1 MKRISYLLLSIAALF
16 NISCTLL
23 DQEPESFWGDGS
35 YFKNEEQ
42 LRATLYG
49 GYARMQDALG
59 GNFLVY
65 GDCRSDAFYE
75 YNQTKTDIINIV
87 RNNITPYNSYC
98 TWAPIYKVI
107 QQANLVIAE
116 TPPLREAGKISV
128 SEADAL
134 MGQAF
139 CMRAFAY
146 FWIVRVWGA
155 APLVL
160 TPSQGDDYDAR
171 MVRASET
178 EVLGQIRHDL
188 AQAQVLLTPSS
199 ERVYFT
205 QGAAYAIE
213 AQVCAWEHDWAGV
226 IAANR
231 HVFDRDEENRISSDR
246 YSLAKLYTPEYTPS
260 MNISSAFYQYIT
272 DCEYGGIFNTGKSK
286 ESIFELSY
294 SIEDKD
300 SNSSL
305 YALVAK
311 SEAVRPRL
319 EVKSLFSA
327 VKASDWRFY
336 INFYANNP
344 RHTKYFINFVDVTRS
359 ARNVVLVRL
368 ADLILLEAEALIR
381 LNETEN
387 DAEVRQENFEA
398 AVALINLIRNRAGGA
413 AYEIDIE
420 SLSVN
425 DTDLLL
431 STVLNERLFELLGEG
446 HRYFDLIR
454 NGKVTEVM
462 TPINGQSDLRSVVWP
477 IYYTEVIYSKGTIE
491 QNEYYK

>member
-1 MKRISYLLLSIAALF
+1 M
-16 NISCTLL
+16 
-23 DQEPESFWGDGS
+23 
-35 YFKNEEQ
+35 
-42 LRATLYG
+42 
-49 GYARMQDALG
+49 
-59 GNFLVY
+59 
-65 GDCRSDAFYE
+65 
-75 YNQTKTDIINIV
+75 
-87 RNNITPYNSYC
+87 
-98 TWAPIYKVI
+98 
-107 QQANLVIAE
+107 
-116 TPPLREAGKISV
+116 
-128 SEADAL
+128 
-134 MGQAF
+134 
-139 CMRAFAY
+139 
-146 FWIVRVWGA
+146 
-155 APLVL
+155 
-160 TPSQGDDYDAR
+160 
-171 MVRASET
+171 
-178 EVLGQIRHDL
+178 
-188 AQAQVLLTPSS
+188 
-199 ERVYFT
+199 
-205 QGAAYAIE
+205 
-213 AQVCAWEHDWAGV
+213 
-226 IAANR
+226 
-231 HVFDRDEENRISSDR
+231 
-246 YSLAKLYTPEYTPS
+246 
-260 MNISSAFYQYIT
+260 
-272 DCEYGGIFNTGKSK
+272 
-286 ESIFELSY
+286 
-294 SIEDKD
+294 
-300 SNSSL
+300 
-305 YALVAK
+305 
-311 SEAVRPRL
+311 
-319 EVKSLFSA
+319 KSLFSA